1 MQKFKIVVAY
11 DGTDFHGWQIQPEAV
26 TVVSCLQNT
35 FKRIF
40 NKEISVL
47 GTSRTDAGVH
57 ALGQVATFYTD
68 LPLSEEMIKKVWNNG
83 LPQTILIR
91 SLEKVDATFHPW
103 SNVKQKIY
111 YYHLFLKRPLPHVAR
126 YGWLYEFIKSV
137 DVDKFEDCLKVYQGT
152 HDFASFCKL
161 EEEKSTIRTIDEIR
175 LEKLPHWSTLR
186 VVVKSQ
192 GFLRFQIRRMV
203 GYALDVARR
212 PDLSV
217 DYLREVLASKN
228 PQQTLVKA
236 SGAGLCLRKV
246 IYYDDTRSQ

>member
-11 DGTDFHGWQIQPEAV
+11 DGTDFHGWQVQPKDV
-26 TVVSCLQNT
+26 TVVSCLQDV
-35 FKRIF
+35 FARIF

-68 LPLSEEMIKKVWNNG
+68 LPISEAQMLKAWNGG
-83 LPQTILIR
+83 LPKTIHIR
-91 SLEKVDATFHPW
+91 SLVKVSDDFNPFA
-103 SNVKQKIY
+103 NVKQKIY

-126 YGWLYEFIKSV
+126 FGWLYEFMDSV
-137 DVDKFEDCLKVYQGT
+137 DIQKFEQCLKIYQGT

-161 EEEKSTIRTIDEIR
+161 EEEKSTVRTIDEIR
-175 LEKLPHWSTLR
+175 LEKLAHWSMLR

-212 PDLSV
+212 PHLSV
-217 DYLREVLASKN
+217 DYLQEVLESKN

-246 IYYDDTRSQ
+246 IYHDDKHSQ